1 MENLHNYFDFRI
13 KRESGEIIRTT
24 MAFLRREY
32 KPIVRLLFTYVF
44 PFMVLYAVMQVQLSL
59 KLIEMNDGIAAID
72 PDKLV
77 GEMGGVMKHL
87 MFSLFFNVF
96 VQSLLAGAIYSYIQV
111 YRENDGQASFGEVT
125 QRLFPNSLKALAA
138 ALVVTVFALTGFF
151 FFIIPGIFI
160 ANTLSLAMF
169 VAVFENKGVGN
180 AIERSW
186 RLVRKNWWQT
196 LALNISGILIVYLS
210 SIVFSLPLYIYDIFN
225 APPTGA
231 ELQLDNLPAWRLAM
245 MGLSVAVSS
254 LFTVV
259 PFIFLALQYFNL
271 SEETEGETT

>member
-1 MENLHNYFDFRI
+1 M
-13 KRESGEIIRTT
+13 S
-24 MAFLRREY
+24 FLRNEY
-32 KPIVRLLFTYVF
+32 KPIARLLFTYVF

-77 GEMGGVMKHL
+77 GEMGGIMKHL
-87 MFSLFFNVF
+87 MFSLLFNVF

-111 YRENDGQASFGEVT
+111 YRENDGLASFGEVT

-138 ALVVTVFALTGFF
+138 ALVVTAFSLAGFF

-160 ANTLSLAMF
+160 ANTLSLALF
-169 VAVFENKGVGN
+169 VAVFENRGAGA

-210 SIVFSLPLYIYDIFN
+210 SIVFSLPLYIHDIFN

-231 ELQLDNLPAWRLAM
+231 ELQLDNLPIWRLAM

-259 PFIFLALQYFNL
+259 PFTFLALQYFNL
-271 SEETEGETT
+271 GDPAEDDIT

>member
-1 MENLHNYFDFRI
+1 M
-13 KRESGEIIRTT
+13 
-24 MAFLRREY
+24 
-32 KPIVRLLFTYVF
+32 
-44 PFMVLYAVMQVQLSL
+44 
-59 KLIEMNDGIAAID
+59 
-72 PDKLV
+72 
-77 GEMGGVMKHL
+77 
-87 MFSLFFNVF
+87 
-96 VQSLLAGAIYSYIQV
+96 
-111 YRENDGQASFGEVT
+111 
-125 QRLFPNSLKALAA
+125 
-138 ALVVTVFALTGFF
+138 VTVFALTGLF
-151 FFIIPGIFI
+151 FFILPGIFI

-210 SIVFSLPLYIYDIFN
+210 SIIFSLPLYVYDIFN

-231 ELQLDNLPAWRLAM
+231 ELQLDNLPAWRLGM

-271 SEETEGETT
+271 SEETEGETA

>member
-1 MENLHNYFDFRI
+1 LENQLNYFDFRP

-32 KPIVRLLFTYVF
+32 KPITRLLLTYVF
-44 PFMVLYAVMQVQLSL
+44 PFMVLYAIMQVQLSL

-72 PDKLV
+72 PEKLV
-77 GEMGGVMKHL
+77 GEMGGIMKHL
-87 MFSLFFNVF
+87 MFSLLFNVF

-138 ALVVTVFALTGFF
+138 ALVVTTFALTGIF

-160 ANTLSLAMF
+160 ANILSLALF
-169 VAVFENKGVGN
+169 VAVFENKGVAA

-186 RLVRKNWWQT
+186 ILVRKKWWQT

-210 SIVFSLPLYIYDIFN
+210 SILFSLPLYIYDIFN

-231 ELQLDNLPAWRLAM
+231 ELQLDNLPTWRLAM

-271 SEETEGETT
+271 ADEIQE

>member
-1 MENLHNYFDFRI
+1 MENQLNYFDFRT

-44 PFMVLYAVMQVQLSL
+44 PFMVMYAIIQVQLSL

-72 PDKLV
+72 PEKLV
-77 GEMGGVMKHL
+77 GEMGGIMKHL

-96 VQSLLAGAIYSYIQV
+96 VQSLLAGVIYSYIQV
-111 YRENDGQASFGEVT
+111 YRENDGQVSYGEVT

-138 ALVVTVFALTGFF
+138 ALVVTTFALTGIF

-160 ANTLSLAMF
+160 ANTLSLALF
-169 VAVFENKGVGN
+169 VAVFENKGVAA

-186 RLVRKNWWQT
+186 VLVRKKWWQT

-210 SIVFSLPLYIYDIFN
+210 SILFSMPLYVYDIFN

-231 ELQLDNLPAWRLAM
+231 ELQLDNLHTWRLAM

-271 SEETEGETT
+271 AEEIPE